1 MLPPTVSS
9 QRKIHSIVKACYTV
23 LYCVSRKEE
32 NVVCALC
39 LSNHFVLLLNQQ
51 PADCR
56 ILIEKLK
63 ACSDEQL
70 LVELQHIKT
79 WNIGK
84 VSPKE
89 KTEGEPFLWELCHDN
104 ISVMTG
110 FQLVNDCV
118 EYHGRKRGIPGI

>member
-1 MLPPTVSS
+1 MNP
-9 QRKIHSIVKACYTV
+9 
-23 LYCVSRKEE
+23 
-32 NVVCALC
+32 
-39 LSNHFVLLLNQQ
+39 FVLLLNQQ

-84 VSPKE
+84 VSSKE
-89 KTEGEPFLWELCHDN
+89 KTDN
-104 ISVMTG
+104 IYVTTG
-110 FQLVNDCV
+110 IQLIV
-118 EYHGRKRGIPGI
+118 ENIVDVKCAPGI

>member
-1 MLPPTVSS
+1 M
-9 QRKIHSIVKACYTV
+9 
-23 LYCVSRKEE
+23 
-32 NVVCALC
+32 LC
-39 LSNHFVLLLNQQ
+39 LVVFNPVVLLLNPQ

-84 VSPKE
+84 VSP
-89 KTEGEPFLWELCHDN
+89 
-104 ISVMTG
+104 
-110 FQLVNDCV
+110 
-118 EYHGRKRGIPGI
+118 

>member
-1 MLPPTVSS
+1 M
-9 QRKIHSIVKACYTV
+9 
-23 LYCVSRKEE
+23 
-32 NVVCALC
+32 VCTLTIFALF
-39 LSNHFVLLLNQQ
+39 SNQQ

-84 VSPKE
+84 VRP
-89 KTEGEPFLWELCHDN
+89 
-104 ISVMTG
+104 
-110 FQLVNDCV
+110 
-118 EYHGRKRGIPGI
+118 

>member
-1 MLPPTVSS
+1 MT
-9 QRKIHSIVKACYTV
+9 IVVIIKQFAC
-23 LYCVSRKEE
+23 CV
-32 NVVCALC
+32 AC
-39 LSNHFVLLLNQQ
+39 LQ

-84 VSPKE
+84 VRPKE
-89 KTEGEPFLWELCHDN
+89 
-104 ISVMTG
+104 
-110 FQLVNDCV
+110 
-118 EYHGRKRGIPGI
+118 

>member
-1 MLPPTVSS
+1 MLFLVSI
-9 QRKIHSIVKACYTV
+9 KDADCFCAC
-23 LYCVSRKEE
+23 LICD
-32 NVVCALC
+32 
-39 LSNHFVLLLNQQ
+39 FVLFVNQQ

-84 VSPKE
+84 VRRKE
-89 KTEGEPFLWELCHDN
+89 LSG
-104 ISVMTG
+104 SG
-110 FQLVNDCV
+110 S
-118 EYHGRKRGIPGI
+118 

>member
-1 MLPPTVSS
+1 MV
-9 QRKIHSIVKACYTV
+9 
-23 LYCVSRKEE
+23 CV
-32 NVVCALC
+32 LC
-39 LSNHFVLLLNQQ
+39 LMNPFVLLLNQQ

-84 VSPKE
+84 VSSKE
-89 KTEGEPFLWELCHDN
+89 KADN
-104 ISVMTG
+104 ISVTTVI
-110 FQLVNDCV
+110 QLIIQNIVDVKCGT
-118 EYHGRKRGIPGI
+118 YLRLYLH

>member
-1 MLPPTVSS
+1 MWLSVVAPHLWVYEGNANFNISGC
-9 QRKIHSIVKACYTV
+9 HSIAQEGYTV
-23 LYCVSRKEE
+23 LYGISREE
-32 NVVCALC
+32 AKVVRVLC
-39 LSNHFVLLLNQQ
+39 LTNYFVLLLNQQ

-84 VSPKE
+84 VSP
-89 KTEGEPFLWELCHDN
+89 
-104 ISVMTG
+104 SV
-110 FQLVNDCV
+110 FQEFARDWDVS
-118 EYHGRKRGIPGI
+118 

>member
-1 MLPPTVSS
+1 MV
-9 QRKIHSIVKACYTV
+9 H
-23 LYCVSRKEE
+23 
-32 NVVCALC
+32 ALC
-39 LSNHFVLLLNQQ
+39 LINHFVLFLNHQ

-89 KTEGEPFLWELCHDN
+89 KTC
-104 ISVMTG
+104 
-110 FQLVNDCV
+110 
-118 EYHGRKRGIPGI
+118 GRSTTLSLLGTLS

>member
-1 MLPPTVSS
+1 MNP
-9 QRKIHSIVKACYTV
+9 
-23 LYCVSRKEE
+23 
-32 NVVCALC
+32 
-39 LSNHFVLLLNQQ
+39 FVLLLNQQ

-84 VSPKE
+84 VSSKE
-89 KTEGEPFLWELCHDN
+89 NTDN
-104 ISVMTG
+104 ISVTTG
-110 FQLVNDCV
+110 IQLIVQNMVDVKCV
-118 EYHGRKRGIPGI
+118 PGI